1 MLLKVPSLLQDVP
14 DLLISVLVTVTQ
26 PTEDGEVLYRGSH
39 MLAAVAES
47 LPAQVGHHEL
57 LLRQLL
63 HAIETQ
69 LKAPKAPYRG
79 ISCLLLCLYDLGE
92 LVNEQ
97 YDDLNQSE
105 ASVWLA
111 VDQ

>member
-1 MLLKVPSLLQDVP
+1 MVKSSIVAPTCWLLWLRVSLP
-14 DLLISVLVTVTQ
+14 RLVTTSS
-26 PTEDGEVLYRGSH
+26 EIR
-39 MLAAVAES
+39 AF
-47 LPAQVGHHEL
+47 
-57 LLRQLL
+57 LRQLL

>member
-1 MLLKVPSLLQDVP
+1 MLLKVPSVLQDVP